1 MSRVDLHVHTNASDG
16 RFPPAEVV
24 RKAIE
29 ADISILGIT
38 DHDTVAGVEAALQAA
53 KAYPDLRVIP
63 GVEINTDVSSGEA
76 HVLGYFIDYAN
87 PDLLSLLSEMRVSRH
102 GRARKMVA
110 KLEGLGMP
118 LSWERV
124 QQIASTD
131 SIGRP
136 HVAQALLE
144 KGYVTSLREAFD
156 KYIGF
161 GGPAYVERSKVTP
174 ADAVE
179 AILKANGLP
188 VLAHPFTVPEPEKMI
203 SDLKGHGLVGIEVY
217 YGFYSRTEVAHLRS
231 LAQRYSLLV
240 TGGSDFHGLDETSE
254 AGMGHSTMH
263 IKAARALIA
272 YAERTPKGH

>member
-16 RFPPAEVV
+16 RYPPAEVV
-24 RKAIE
+24 RKAAE
-29 ADISILGIT
+29 AEISILGIT

-63 GVEINTDVSSGEA
+63 GVEINTDVPSGEA
-76 HVLGYFIDYAN
+76 HVLGYFIDYTN
-87 PDLLSLLSEMRVSRH
+87 RDLLALLNEMRVSRQ

-110 KLEGLGMP
+110 KLEALGMP
-118 LSWERV
+118 LSWGRV
-124 QQIASTD
+124 QEIASTD
-131 SIGRP
+131 AIGRP

-144 KGYVTSLREAFD
+144 KGYVASLREAFD

-161 GGPAYVERSKVTP
+161 AGPAYVERSKVTP

-188 VLAHPFTVPEPEKMI
+188 VLAHPFTVPQPEKMI
-203 SDLKGHGLVGIEVY
+203 SDLKGHGLIGIEVY
-217 YGFYSRTEVAHLRS
+217 YGFYSRTEVTHLRS

-240 TGGSDFHGLDETSE
+240 TGGSDFHGLDETGE
-254 AGMGHSTMH
+254 AGIGHSSMP

-272 YAERTPKGH
+272 YAERTPKGR